1 MHIGTLNQIF
11 LKFMFTNVS
20 ITNVTCTKLVFY
32 KCMTLLVDNTEII
45 LLKVY
50 KGGIIIISYTYMKTG
65 TAAKASHR

>member
-32 KCMTLLVDNTEII
+32 KCMTLLVDNTKII

-50 KGGIIIISYTYMKTG
+50 KGGIIIIHIYENRYGSKSIT
-65 TAAKASHR
+65 